1 MKNAELWG
9 GFAWLAF
16 SVFVVFA
23 GRRHGIGAV
32 NDPGSGF
39 LLFWL
44 GLLMCAFSA
53 ALVAVA
59 LRAGGPA
66 PASLWAGTRWGKVLV
81 VMVSLCAF
89 ALLLNTL
96 GFLLAAIPLL
106 LVLLRAIDPV
116 PWPVALPVGIGAPLA
131 VWWLLKKLLLIQ
143 LPSGVLGIG

>member
-1 MKNAELWG
+1 VKSAELWG
-9 GFAWLAF
+9 GAAWLAF

-23 GRRHGIGAV
+23 GRNHGIGAV
-32 NDPGSGF
+32 SDPGSGF

-44 GLLMCAFSA
+44 GLLMCGFSA
-53 ALVAVA
+53 ALVAAA
-59 LRAGGPA
+59 LRAGGPT
-66 PASLWAGTRWGKVLV
+66 PGSLWAGTRWGKVIA
-81 VMVSLCAF
+81 VMASLCAF

-116 PWPVALPVGIGAPLA
+116 PWRIALPVGIGAPLA

-143 LPSGVLGIG
+143 LPSGVLGVG

>member
-9 GFAWLAF
+9 GLGWLSF

-23 GRRHGIGAV
+23 GRGLGVGAV

-53 ALVAVA
+53 AILASAV
-59 LRAGGPA
+59 RDGGPSL
-66 PASLWAGTRWGKVLV
+66 ASLWQDTRWRKVLV
-81 VMVSLCAF
+81 IIASLCAF
-89 ALLLNTL
+89 ALLLDRL
-96 GFLLAAIPLL
+96 GFLLAAIPLML
-106 LVLLRAIDPV
+106 LLLRAIDPV
-116 PWPVALPVGIGAPLA
+116 PWPIALPVGIGAPLA
-131 VWWLLKKLLLIQ
+131 VWWLLKRLLLIQ